1 MSNKIAYFL
10 FFAPHITPFVRKWN
24 TIFLFFPL
32 HWNVYVTN
40 KQPKSYN
47 PLYYQH
53 STTYNRR
60 RCCHMYFTSFL
71 YPKTQLKVYVFIAS
85 KNLSKVSCVVQFLR
99 EKKWFFSNSKNISN
113 VVHDTQEG
121 FERVNYYG
129 WMLYV
134 HINVHMVNICMEH
147 TMVIRTFRFVN
158 PQDIW
163 LNWLLFIHLNGMFYH
178 KRYVLYIECERES
191 AVHELNLSNVQI
203 KCVLFLL
210 NVR

>member
-1 MSNKIAYFL
+1 MCQIKLRTFIL
-10 FFAPHITPFVRKWN
+10 CPHITPFVRKWYA
-24 TIFLFFPL
+24 IFFYFSYALKP
-32 HWNVYVTN
+32 VYVTN

-71 YPKTQLKVYVFIAS
+71 YPKTQQKVYVFIAS

-99 EKKWFFSNSKNISN
+99 RKKNGFLPDSKNISN

-129 WMLYV
+129 WMLYER
-134 HINVHMVNICMEH
+134 INVHMVTFVWNI
-147 TMVIRTFRFVN
+147 R
-158 PQDIW
+158 W
-163 LNWLLFIHLNGMFYH
+163 
-178 KRYVLYIECERES
+178 
-191 AVHELNLSNVQI
+191 
-203 KCVLFLL
+203 
-210 NVR
+210 